1 MRASR
6 PDPGELQRRL
16 RAAYPDARCALDHRD
31 PYQLVVATI
40 LSAQCTDAR
49 VNLTTPAL
57 FARYPDAASLA
68 AARTE
73 ELEGLIKSTGFF
85 RNKAKNLIGLGQAL
99 MAKHGGRVPS
109 DPAELGALPG
119 VGQKTANVV
128 LANAFGVPAL
138 AVDTHIFRVARRL
151 GLSKAATPEKVEA
164 DLCRLFPRE
173 DWIELHHQLIFHGR
187 RTCDARRPDCAAC
200 PLLDLC
206 PTGLGQM
213 KDPHLGVR
221 LTVDPGPSA
230 LRPAVPLPRSG
241 GARQDHQA
249 LPEEPAGAR
258 GDIASDASRRSPRS
272 MSGPQR
278 IVSLVPSVTELLVQ
292 WGLAARLAGRTRY
305 CIEPRWIRNTVPAVG
320 GTKNPDLDRIRDLAP
335 DLVILERDENPKE
348 VADALTTL
356 GIPWMALE
364 IRTVKDCVRAL
375 RQLGERLGAVEAAEA
390 RASALEATLKGRRR
404 KGPRTLALIWKDPWM
419 SAGPDTYVGDLLR
432 SGGLAPV
439 GPDRYPTLTDDDLE
453 ALAPE
458 LILLPTEPYRFNRRH
473 QAELQ
478 RRFPG
483 AEVRVVDGQA
493 LTWYLSRTEQGLDLV
508 RSFR

>member
-1 MRASR
+1 
-6 PDPGELQRRL
+6 
-16 RAAYPDARCALDHRD
+16 
-31 PYQLVVATI
+31 
-40 LSAQCTDAR
+40 
-49 VNLTTPAL
+49 
-57 FARYPDAASLA
+57 
-68 AARTE
+68 
-73 ELEGLIKSTGFF
+73 
-85 RNKAKNLIGLGQAL
+85 
-99 MAKHGGRVPS
+99 
-109 DPAELGALPG
+109 
-119 VGQKTANVV
+119 
-128 LANAFGVPAL
+128 
-138 AVDTHIFRVARRL
+138 
-151 GLSKAATPEKVEA
+151 A

-221 LTVDPGPSA
+221 LTLASPQASGLSPQAAAPGTQIPT
-230 LRPAVPLPRSG
+230 
-241 GARQDHQA
+241 
-249 LPEEPAGAR
+249 
-258 GDIASDASRRSPRS
+258 GDTPK
-272 MSGPQR
+272 R

-348 VADALTTL
+348 VADALTAL
-356 GIPWMALE
+356 DIPWMALE

-419 SAGPDTYVGDLLR
+419 SAGSDTYVGDLLR
-432 SGGLAPV
+432 SGGLTPL
-439 GPDRYPTLTDDDLE
+439 GPDRYPTLTDEDLA

-478 RRFPG
+478 RRFPD
-483 AEVRVVDGQA
+483 ADVRVVDGQA